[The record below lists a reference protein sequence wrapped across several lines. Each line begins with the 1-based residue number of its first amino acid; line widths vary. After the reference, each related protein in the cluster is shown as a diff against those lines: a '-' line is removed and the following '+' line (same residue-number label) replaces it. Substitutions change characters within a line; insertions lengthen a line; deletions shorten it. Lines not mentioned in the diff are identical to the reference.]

1 MTRAAVWWTAL
12 GVAGCAFLLWDLGT
26 TLFFAL
32 TIAGLAQGGVL
43 ALSGI
48 GLVLTYRATGVLNF
62 AHGAIAMFVAFVLW
76 QLSVQWGW
84 PMLVAAPLA
93 IGVVAPAIGVGLDA
107 LVFRPLERHNA
118 TTSEKLVATIGV
130 FVVLV
135 GAATA
140 IWTTQTRTDPA
151 ALFPNR
157 SVEIFSTGVSIGID
171 QLATLVLAL
180 VLTVVLY
187 GVLRSTRLGRAMRA
201 VVDRRE
207 LAELVGVNAN
217 RVGAVAWALGAT
229 LAGLTGVLLAPVTF
243 GLDPFR
249 LTLLVIETFSVAAIA
264 RLTSFPLA
272 VLGGLVLGLMNSYQG
287 SISFARLSTDLLGAG
302 AGTAETVGNLLDP
315 VLVNLP
321 VFVLLAALLLYRQ
334 FPEVGGDERGA
345 PKKDVGVLTVGTR
358 TTVSLVV
365 VGAGLLFPWLA
376 DAGGAFDDAHRM
388 LALAVVFVSI
398 VTVTGL
404 SGHITLMQ
412 AAFAGMGSFFTGRLV
427 TGSLLFLPSMP
438 VVVAMVIAGVLC
450 IPVGLAAGYPALR
463 RRGLFL
469 GLTTLA
475 FGLVVER
482 YVFNS
487 FYFNPGPSTTAIT
500 EPSVFGIGLGGDRAF
515 YYYEL
520 TVLGLVVLLAHRV
533 RSGRLGRALTSVRDS
548 EAGAESL
555 GVRVRFYKLF
565 AFSVSAFMAGIGGSL
580 LGQRVGAFEGGAFIT
595 FNSLLWFAVVVVAG
609 MTFISGAVVGAFL
622 FTMLGTIV
630 GDPGISI
637 LVVGLGAVAV
647 GRLPGGLVGLGIRT
661 LSATSSAA
669 RADGTDVRLYLDES
683 TTARRASPAAID
695 TVRRARAKSDGWAPT
710 GAARERL

>member
-1 MTRAAVWWTAL
+1 MSRAAIWWTVL
-12 GVAGCAFLLWDLGT
+12 GVAVCAFLVWDLGT

-32 TIAGLAQGGVL
+32 TIAGLSQGGVL

-48 GLVLTYRATGVLNF
+48 GLVVTYRATGVLNF

-84 PMLVAAPLA
+84 PMLLAAPLA
-93 IGVVAPAIGVGLDA
+93 IGVVAPAIGVALDA
-107 LVFRPLERHNA
+107 LVFRPLERHDA

-135 GAATA
+135 GAASA
-140 IWTTQTRTDPA
+140 LWTTQTRTDPA

-157 SVEIFSTGVSIGID
+157 SLEIFSTGVSIGID
-171 QLATLVLAL
+171 QLATLILAVL
-180 VLTVVLY
+180 LTVVLY

-272 VLGGLVLGLMNSYQG
+272 VLGGVVLGLMNSYQG
-287 SISFARLSTDLLGAG
+287 SFSFARFSTDVMGVG
-302 AGTAETVGNLLDP
+302 AGTAATVGNLLDP

-321 VFVLLAALLLYRQ
+321 VFVLLAALLLYRR

-345 PKKDVGVLTVGTR
+345 STDIAGELTVGTR
-358 TTVSLVV
+358 VTVSLL
-365 VGAGLLFPWLA
+365 VGASAVVLPWVL
-376 DAGGAFDDAHRM
+376 DSGSAFDDAHRM
-388 LALAVVFVSI
+388 LGLGVVFVSI

-427 TGSLLFLPSMP
+427 TGSFLGLPSLP
-438 VVVAMVIAGVLC
+438 VVVAMVIAGILC
-450 IPVGLAAGYPALR
+450 IPIGLAAGYPALR

-487 FYFNPGPSTTAIT
+487 FYFNPGPSTTSIT
-500 EPSVFGIGLGGDRAF
+500 EPSVFGVGLGGDRAF

-520 TVLGLVVLLAHRV
+520 TVLALAMLLAHRV

-565 AFSVSAFMAGIGGSL
+565 AFSVSAFVAGIGGSL
-580 LGQRVGAFEGGAFIT
+580 LGQRAGSFEGGAFIT

-609 MTFISGAVVGAFL
+609 MTFISGAVLGAFL

-630 GDPGISI
+630 GDPGLSI

-661 LSATSSAA
+661 LSATPSPTRS
-669 RADGTDVRLYLDES
+669 DGTEARLYRDELRPGL
-683 TTARRASPAAID
+683 TASPAAVV
-695 TVRRARAKSDGWAPT
+695 TVRKARAKADGWAPT
-710 GAARERL
+710 GALRERR

>member
-1 MTRAAVWWTAL
+1 MRRAAIWWTAL
-12 GVAGCAFLLWDLGT
+12 GVAACAFLLWDLGS

-48 GLVLTYRATGVLNF
+48 GLVVTYRATGVLNF
-62 AHGAIAMFVAFVLW
+62 AHGAIAMFIAFILW
-76 QLSVQWGW
+76 QLSAQWGW
-84 PMLVAAPLA
+84 PVLIAAPLA
-93 IGVVAPAIGVGLDA
+93 IGVVAPAIGVALDG
-107 LVFRPLERHNA
+107 LVFRPLERQNA

-140 IWTTQTRTDPA
+140 LWTSQTRTDPV
-151 ALFPNR
+151 ALFSNR
-157 SVEIFSTGVSIGID
+157 SLEIFSTDVSIGID
-171 QLATLVLAL
+171 QLATLVLAVL
-180 VLTVVLY
+180 LTVVLY
-187 GVLRSTRLGRAMRA
+187 ALLRYTRLGRAMRA

-217 RVGAVAWALGAT
+217 RVGAVAWGLGAT
-229 LAGLTGVLLAPVTF
+229 LAGLTGILLAPVTF

-287 SISFARLSTDLLGAG
+287 SISFARLSTDLLGVEGDA
-302 AGTAETVGNLLDP
+302 AATIGNLFDP
-315 VLVNLP
+315 ILVNLP
-321 VFVLLAALLLYRQ
+321 VFVLLAALLLYRT
-334 FPEVGGDERGA
+334 FPEVGGDERGSSSQTFA
-345 PKKDVGVLTVGTR
+345 ELTPERKATLGL
-358 TTVSLVV
+358 LVV
-365 VGAGLLFPWLA
+365 AGAVAFPWLA
-376 DAGGAFDDAHRM
+376 GGTIEDAHQM
-388 LALAVVFVSI
+388 LALSVVFVSI

-404 SGHITLMQ
+404 SGQITLMQ
-412 AAFAGMGSFFTGRLV
+412 AAFAGMGSFFTGRLA
-427 TGSLLFLPSMP
+427 TGSFLGLPQVP
-438 VVVAMVIAGVLC
+438 VVLAMVIAGVLC

-475 FGLVVER
+475 FGLVIER

-487 FYFNPGPSTTAIT
+487 FYFNPGPSTTAIS
-500 EPSVFGIGLGGDRAF
+500 EPSVFGIGLGGSRAF

-520 TVLGLVVLLAHRV
+520 VVLALAMLLAHRV

-565 AFSVSAFMAGIGGSL
+565 AFSVSAFIAGVGGSL
-580 LGQRVGAFEGGAFIT
+580 LGQRTGAFDGGAFIT

-637 LVVGLGAVAV
+637 LVVGLGAVAI
-647 GRLPGGLVGLGIRT
+647 GRFPGGLVGLGLRT
-661 LSATSSAA
+661 LSPAASAA
-669 RADGTDVRLYLDES
+669 GADRAEPPLYRNEPPDRLRPS
-683 TTARRASPAAID
+683 TAAID
-695 TVRRARAKSDGWAPT
+695 AVRRARAKANGWVPT
-710 GAARERL
+710 GAGAARERL